1 MKISTLY
8 RCIAAMFF
16 GAAICNIAL
25 HDWTELIADVC
36 AACLALQLASKI
48 KNT

>member
-1 MKISTLY
+1 MKLSTICHY
-8 RCIAAMFF
+8 IAAAFI

-25 HDWTELIADVC
+25 HDWTELIADAS
-36 AACLALQLASKI
+36 AAYLALQLASKT

>member
-1 MKISTLY
+1 MKISTIY
-8 RCIAAMFF
+8 RYTAAAFL

-36 AACLALQLASKI
+36 AAWLALQLSSKT
-48 KNT
+48 KNP